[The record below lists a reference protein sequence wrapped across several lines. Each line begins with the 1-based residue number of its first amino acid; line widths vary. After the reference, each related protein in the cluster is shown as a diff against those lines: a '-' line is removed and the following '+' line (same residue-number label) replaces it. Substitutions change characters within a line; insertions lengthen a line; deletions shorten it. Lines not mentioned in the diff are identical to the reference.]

1 MARIAKSIPFAAT
14 LLRQRSTWLIQQLA
28 LLKRHIG
35 ENSIHDTRVQ
45 SRRMRAALEAFQ
57 DLIPASEWQQFYD
70 SVREITRALGEIR
83 ETEVMC
89 SLIEGLATPEDLGEQ
104 VALEF
109 LEEKL
114 QRKMR
119 KLRKRLDRELS
130 RTDLRLLRSRM
141 HRLISR
147 VAPSG
152 ETDLERAQR
161 VLRNQAE
168 PILTY
173 RVRGYFDRASD
184 KRLHKLRIAAKK
196 LRYSME
202 VFDPCWP
209 GGLETQ
215 IAVTRALQDAGGY
228 HQDWTVLKRFLEREI
243 ERLEAHH
250 RSHLTSQISRL
261 LAGAGERKS
270 ELRAQILPAV
280 RELQNC
286 LHGLFEPAELIQ

>member
-1 MARIAKSIPFAAT
+1 MNSDQRPECSLSLFHIEDPMARIAKSIPFAAT

-130 RTDLRLLRSRM
+130 RTDLRRLRAKPTSSGRSASCGIRRSQFSLTACGAISTAPPISASISSGLRRKSCDIPWKFSTRAGPAGSKLRS
-141 HRLISR
+141 
-147 VAPSG
+147 P
-152 ETDLERAQR
+152 
-161 VLRNQAE
+161 
-168 PILTY
+168 
-173 RVRGYFDRASD
+173 
-184 KRLHKLRIAAKK
+184 
-196 LRYSME
+196 
-202 VFDPCWP
+202 
-209 GGLETQ
+209 
-215 IAVTRALQDAGGY
+215 
-228 HQDWTVLKRFLEREI
+228 
-243 ERLEAHH
+243 
-250 RSHLTSQISRL
+250 
-261 LAGAGERKS
+261 
-270 ELRAQILPAV
+270 
-280 RELQNC
+280 
-286 LHGLFEPAELIQ
+286 